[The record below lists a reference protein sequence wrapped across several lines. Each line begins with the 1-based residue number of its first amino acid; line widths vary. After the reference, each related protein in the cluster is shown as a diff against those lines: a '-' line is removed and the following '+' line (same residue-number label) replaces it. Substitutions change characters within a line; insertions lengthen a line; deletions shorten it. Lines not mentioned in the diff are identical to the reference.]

1 MPKALGP
8 LPFLIHI
15 DGVSDLGQKRV
26 RNEDSFTVFPDVGM
40 AVVADGMGGHPGGDV
55 ASQTATRE
63 VGALLNDRLPLP
75 PEAWAESDLALADL
89 GQTMEAAVM
98 AAHAAIQAQGKADP
112 TLAGMGTTVTAMAID
127 PLSGNFGIGHVGD
140 SRAYRFREGDLL
152 QLTRDDTWV
161 QERVEHEDLTPEQAK
176 RHPFGHL
183 LTQCVGLDAAPEPHV
198 ITGQAEAGDLYL
210 LCSDGLVGMLEED
223 AMVDLLG
230 DAAGEGP
237 LTIAQ
242 RLVDA
247 ANKNGGLDNITAALL
262 IVTNA

>member
-1 MPKALGP
+1 M
-8 LPFLIHI
+8 PFLIHV
-15 DGVSDLGQKRV
+15 DGVSDLGQTRI
-26 RNEDSFTVFPDVGM
+26 RNEDSFTVFPELGTV
-40 AVVADGMGGHPGGDV
+40 VVADGMGGHPGGDV
-55 ASQTATRE
+55 ASQTAADE
-63 VGALLNDRLPLP
+63 AGALLSDRLPLS
-75 PEAWAESDLALADL
+75 PEVRADPDLALANL

-98 AAHAAIQAQGKADP
+98 AAHNAIRARGKSDTA
-112 TLAGMGTTVTAMAID
+112 LAGMGTTLTAMAID

-183 LTQCVGLDAAPEPHV
+183 LTQCVGLEAPPEPHV
-198 ITGQAEAGDLYL
+198 VTGQVQAGDLYL
-210 LCSDGLVGMLEED
+210 LCSDGLVGMLEDE
-223 AMVDLLG
+223 AMVDLLRE
-230 DAAGEGP
+230 ASGESAR
-237 LTIAQ
+237 TIAQ

-262 IVTNA
+262 IVTDA